1 MFVVVGNGLIDVVDE
16 VLLFVDFFEDAEG
29 VQVVHLEDEFVDLVE
44 QNFGLVFVDEK
55 WIFCL
60 F

>member
-1 MFVVVGNGLIDVVDE
+1 VFVVVGNGLIDVVDE

-55 WIFCL
+55 
-60 F
+60 